1 MTFRIK
7 KARVRDL
14 GLGLAL
20 VAAISLPSRPA
31 AGPPSVPPMSHP
43 PTETP
48 VIHVVPANSPDSS
61 AYHSLASAIAAAHLG
76 AVIELGP
83 GTYDLTPQA
92 YSEPTCGNCDAES
105 TLVRATVGL
114 RVTGKNIRI
123 VGPRDRV
130 SGTDGSHQ
138 NRAVIRTHAGYGIL
152 FENCDDCALW
162 GVTVTEG
169 RRDTSQHATD
179 AAVVVKQS
187 TVTISECTFENN
199 IGDSTVVAH
208 TVAGIMGIA
217 GREGSRIQVTG
228 NHILRN
234 SWDGIALYRGASATI
249 EGNVIDGV
257 DLARG
262 TRVGGGRGVGIG
274 VTWNAT
280 AEIRGNL
287 VKRYW
292 KGIGAFMDAQVTV
305 EDNVVE
311 QVATW
316 GLTLWDAGRGRPS
329 GTFTRNVV
337 FRSGACGAS
346 VIRTKNDPPAPGR
359 FVENVLVQ
367 TGQDPRYDSGE
378 PYCFQEPIA
387 RHAVPDSFIIA
398 ENVQFL
404 NRVPGNHPAPG
415 DLDDKEFRAKLETIR
430 AAHARWPCLA
440 QSEFW
445 TAYGNPKP

>member
-1 MTFRIK
+1 MIVRFRPS
-7 KARVRDL
+7 RVRDVV
-14 GLGLAL
+14 LGLAL
-20 VAAISLPSRPA
+20 WVALPSTLA
-31 AGPPSVPPMSHP
+31 AQ
-43 PTETP
+43 TTP
-48 VIHVVPANSPDSS
+48 VPQTIRVVPAHSPDSS
-61 AYHSLASAIAAAHLG
+61 AYHDLSSAVAAARNG
-76 AVIELGP
+76 AVIELDP
-83 GTYDLTPQA
+83 GVYDLTPEA
-92 YSEPTCGNCDAES
+92 YVEEICGNCEAES
-105 TLVRATVGL
+105 TQVHATVGL
-114 RVTGKNIRI
+114 RVSGKNIRI
-123 VGPRDRV
+123 VGPRDSV
-130 SGTDGSHQ
+130 VTNDPGHHG
-138 NRAVIRTHAGYGIL
+138 AVIRTHAGYGIL
-152 FENCDDCALW
+152 FENCQDCELW

-169 RRDTSQHATD
+169 RRDTSQNATD
-179 AAVVVKQS
+179 AAIVVKES
-187 TVTISECTFENN
+187 TVAIEQCTLENN

-208 TVAGIMGIA
+208 TKVGIMGIA
-217 GREGSRIQVTG
+217 GREGSHIRASANRIR
-228 NHILRN
+228 RN
-234 SWDGIALYRGASATI
+234 SWDGIALYRRASATI

-280 AEIRGNL
+280 ADIRGNL

-316 GLTLWDAGRGRPS
+316 GLTLWDAGRGHPC

-337 FRSGACGAS
+337 YRSGACGAS
-346 VIRTKNDPPAPGR
+346 VIRAKNEPPAPGR

-398 ENVQFL
+398 ENVQFG

-415 DLDDKEFRAKLETIR
+415 DLDDKEFRSKLETIR
-430 AAHARWPCLA
+430 VAHARWPALM

-445 TAYGNPKP
+445 TAYGTPKP

>member
-1 MTFRIK
+1 MTVRK
-7 KARVRDL
+7 RTARVRDL
-14 GLGLAL
+14 GLALAFL
-20 VAAISLPSRPA
+20 AFLPSILHA
-31 AGPPSVPPMSHP
+31 QAVSPPSVIR
-43 PTETP
+43 
-48 VIHVVPANSPDSS
+48 VAPAGSPDST
-61 AYHSLASAIAAAHLG
+61 AYRDLASAVMAAKDG
-76 AVIELGP
+76 AVIELNRGI
-83 GTYDLTPQA
+83 YDLSPRA
-92 YSEPTCGNCDAES
+92 YTENTCGNCDAES
-105 TLVRATVGL
+105 THVRATVGL
-114 RVTGKNIRI
+114 VVTGKNIRI
-123 VGPRDRV
+123 VGPRDRLNTNDPNH
-130 SGTDGSHQ
+130 SGG
-138 NRAVIRTHAGYGIL
+138 AVIRTHAGYGIL

-169 RRDTSQHATD
+169 RRDTSQNATD
-179 AAVVVKQS
+179 AAVVVKGS
-187 TVTISECTFENN
+187 SVTIEDCTLENN

-208 TVAGIMGIA
+208 TKAGIMGIA
-217 GREGSRIQVTG
+217 GREGSHIQISG
-228 NHILRN
+228 NRILRN

-280 AEIRGNL
+280 AQIRGNL

-329 GTFTRNVV
+329 GTFTQNVV
-337 FRSGACGAS
+337 YRSGACGVS
-346 VIRTKNDPPAPGR
+346 VIRAKNDPPAPGR

-387 RHAVPDSFIIA
+387 RHAAPDAFIIA
-398 ENVQFL
+398 DNVQFS
-404 NRVPGNHPAPG
+404 NRVPGNQPAPG
-415 DLDDKEFRAKLETIR
+415 DVDEKEFRTKLETIR
-430 AAHARWPCLA
+430 SAHAKWPGLM

-445 TAYGNPKP
+445 TTYGSPKP

>member
-1 MTFRIK
+1 
-7 KARVRDL
+7 L
-14 GLGLAL
+14 GLVLLAAL
-20 VAAISLPSRPA
+20 FSPRGEAQVSPSGVIRV
-31 AGPPSVPPMSHP
+31 VPPN
-43 PTETP
+43 
-48 VIHVVPANSPDSS
+48 IPDST
-61 AYHSLASAIAAAHLG
+61 AYHDLASAVAAAQNG
-76 AVIELGP
+76 AVIELAP
-83 GTYDLTPQA
+83 GVYDLAPQG
-92 YSEPTCGNCDAES
+92 YWEETCGNCEAES
-105 TLVRATVGL
+105 TRVHATVGL
-114 RVTGKNIRI
+114 RVTGKNVRI

-130 SGTDGSHQ
+130 SNNDPMHRS
-138 NRAVIRTHAGYGIL
+138 AVIRTHAGYGIL
-152 FENCDDCALW
+152 FENCQDCALW

-169 RRDTSQHATD
+169 KRDTSQNATD
-179 AAVVVKQS
+179 AAIVVKES
-187 TVTISECTFENN
+187 TVAIEACTLENN
-199 IGDSTVVAH
+199 IGDSTLVAH
-208 TVAGIMGIA
+208 TKAGIMGIA
-217 GREGSRIQVTG
+217 GREGSHIQATG
-228 NHILRN
+228 NRILRN
-234 SWDGIALYRGASATI
+234 SWDGIALYRQASATI

-262 TRVGGGRGVGIG
+262 TRIGGGRGVGIG

-280 AEIRGNL
+280 ANIRGNL

-316 GLTLWDAGRGRPS
+316 GLTLWDAGHGHPC

-337 FRSGACGAS
+337 YRSGACGAS
-346 VIRTKNDPPAPGR
+346 VIRAKNDPPAPGR

-398 ENVQFL
+398 ENVQFG
-404 NRVPGNHPAPG
+404 NRVPGDHPAPG
-415 DLDDKEFRAKLETIR
+415 DLEDKEFRAKLESIR
-430 AAHARWPCLA
+430 IAHARWPVLM

-445 TAYGNPKP
+445 TAYGPPKP